1 MININDGVLDKD
13 VCGVYNCR
21 PSYRQDYDLD
31 YSGPGD
37 YTIRGFLSR
46 PDLTDGWADGRSYYG
61 RQYPGYTGYYGRT
74 GVSPSVSGVTV

>member
-1 MININDGVLDKD
+1 M
-13 VCGVYNCR
+13 YNCR

-31 YSGPGD
+31 YSSQGD